1 MSSCALSEIDT
12 RACQSISERR
22 KGALW
27 TLVVLCPLHWCTL
40 CAAPCCCV
48 PTAHSAD
55 WFACLLTQPLRRLC
69 NAVAPTS
76 NTKKTHLFTR
86 RTPIAQNTNAGSYVT
101 LAEALAVL
109 GVHLGSEQHFTE
121 LVVQVS
127 AAAFAAAKRAA

>member
-1 MSSCALSEIDT
+1 MST
-12 RACQSISERR
+12 TM
-22 KGALW
+22 KGRGGGGTHEL
-27 TLVVLCPLHWCTL
+27 TLQVTGLGSGQPQAVFQL
-40 CAAPCCCV
+40 
-48 PTAHSAD
+48 
-55 WFACLLTQPLRRLC
+55 QPLRRLC